1 MRRLLAISFLAAAA
15 CGGAPKPAPAAAEL
29 EVAGP
34 ASFAG
39 TWVSADD
46 LDFGY
51 RLVLAPDGGYLLTI
65 DRGKMGT
72 CEQKGGL
79 RAGDSPRTYQ
89 LAYAKDTCASEPG
102 TGPAAVTFEVASYT
116 GAGLTVAL
124 TADGTPLRRTY
135 QRDPNVPMAAPAP

>member
-1 MRRLLAISFLAAAA
+1 M
-15 CGGAPKPAPAAAEL
+15 
-29 EVAGP
+29 AGP
-34 ASFAG
+34 ASIAG

-79 RAGDSPRTYQ
+79 RGGASPRSYQ
-89 LAYAKDTCASEPG
+89 LAYTRDTCASVPG
-102 TGPAAVTFEVASYT
+102 TGAAAVTLDVASYT
-116 GAGLTVAL
+116 GGALTVAL
-124 TADGTPLRRTY
+124 TAEGTPLRRTY
-135 QRDPNVPMAAPAP
+135 ERDPNVPMPTAP